1 MDANITKIPIELPI
15 KIPNRQY
22 FLETE
27 VFNFKG
33 GKSESVYHG
42 GTYTGYLKIKN
53 GGIKIIKGKKDDEIC
68 EERELII
75 DYLKD
80 IISKKEQLNV
90 DDIPMDIY
98 YKALEGKYIR
108 NLMCPSNNEDKCD
121 ANINNVL
128 SKAYK
133 LTKIGIKTF
142 KITNLDLFKQSA
154 PQIYRHIKEAQD
166 DLSYYSN
173 LKKLVKKYNRNS
185 PDTRELNSEGGNIY
199 RDRKSE
205 RDSELEKLREFKRV
219 SQQGLVANGGYLY
232 TNPNTGEVED
242 RGEFGQATL
251 DRLAR
256 ERKAESR
263 GMSREAFE
271 NARNLSDSD
280 SDSDDNEDARRLP
293 MSNNRR
299 ERLISRKA
307 SPEIT
312 EYSPGQ
318 RTLLTARRKH
328 SGGHR
333 YTDARIGAY
342 RGGSIDDQSLEQLRI
357 ELGR

>member
-1 MDANITKIPIELPI
+1 MDANIIKIPIELPI

-33 GKSESVYHG
+33 GGSKSVYHG
-42 GTYTGYLKIKN
+42 GTYTGYLKIRN

-108 NLMCPSNNEDKCD
+108 NLMCPGNNEDKCN
-121 ANINNVL
+121 ANINSVL

-133 LTKIGIKTF
+133 LTRMGIKTF
-142 KITNLDLFKQSA
+142 KINSLDEFKQSA
-154 PQIYRHIKEAQD
+154 PQIYRHIKDAQD
-166 DLSYYSN
+166 DLEYYSK
-173 LKKLVKKYNRNS
+173 LKTLVKKYNRKS
-185 PDTRELNSEGGNIY
+185 PDTRELNSEGGDIY

-219 SQQGLVANGGYLY
+219 SQQGLVESGGSYGLHG
-232 TNPNTGEVED
+232 TEMGITD
-242 RGEFGQATL
+242 RERREFD
-251 DRLAR
+251 DRLSS
-256 ERKAESR
+256 E
-263 GMSREAFE
+263 
-271 NARNLSDSD
+271 LSDELANIRS
-280 SDSDDNEDARRLP
+280 SELVSSKNVRRLP
-293 MSNNRR
+293 KSTNELGLIRRPRSVSSEEAVNRR
-299 ERLISRKA
+299 T
-307 SPEIT
+307 P
-312 EYSPGQ
+312 
-318 RTLLTARRKH
+318 RTLLTAQRY
-328 SGGHR
+328 SGGYK
-333 YTDARIGAY
+333 YTNSKIGAY
-342 RGGSIDDQSLEQLRI
+342 RGGNMNIDDESLKQLRI